1 MGVGWQQGTD
11 LSVLHTR
18 RTVMPSNAGTLTV
31 VNTPSL
37 LLQRLDALAQ
47 SLARRDDAIALL
59 ALGSVGVERERLDA
73 WSDLDFFVVVR
84 DAAAKARYIADLS
97 WLAEAQALAWH
108 FRNTVDGH
116 KVLMSD
122 GVYAEFAVFEP
133 TELPRIAY
141 APGRFVW
148 CRNEAGGPAIDA
160 SLAAPRRALPA
171 PAEEGWLVGEALSNL
186 LVGLMRLARGERL
199 AAMRLVQGAALDRVL
214 ELRERRSTAAPAV
227 RRDPF
232 AIDRR
237 VEQRQPDAPSLLDAA
252 APGVAGTPGAALA
265 LLAELRRLVDVALP
279 VAARIE
285 ALVEATRKA
294 PR

>member
-1 MGVGWQQGTD
+1 V
-11 LSVLHTR
+11 TR
-18 RTVMPSNAGTLTV
+18 SNAGTLAV
-31 VNTPSL
+31 MNTPSVL
-37 LLQRLDALAQ
+37 LERLDALAQ
-47 SLARRDDAIALL
+47 SLTRRDDAIALL

-73 WSDLDFFVVVR
+73 WSDLDFFVIVR
-84 DAAAKARYIADLS
+84 DTAAKARYIAELS
-97 WLAEAQALAWH
+97 WLAEAHALAWH
-108 FRNTVDGH
+108 FQNTVDGH

-122 GVYAEFAVFEP
+122 GVYAEFAVFER

-148 CRNEAGGPAIDA
+148 CRSDADGSAIDA
-160 SLAAPRRALPA
+160 SLAVPRRALPA

-214 ELRERRSTAAPAV
+214 ELRERRGAVAPTV

-237 VEQRQPDAPSLLDAA
+237 VEQRQPDAAALLDAA
-252 APGVAGTPGAALA
+252 APGIAGTPDAALA
-265 LLAELRRLVDVALP
+265 LLAELRRLVEVPRP

-294 PR
+294 QR